1 MKAYEI
7 VTRRAEDYANRNQPN
22 DVKLQPTH
30 KDGAL
35 NLILECISWLDRMPG
50 TKERKAPYTKRM
62 WEAYLK
68 AQTNEKSDDTMIVPQ
83 MIGGNRV
90 EYLEDVTYDTSSL
103 ADSGIGTG
111 GLGYASVKMKYMGT
125 ANMKGMKDPYW
136 NPRKASKVKT
146 LEGNEKDKA
155 YAEYLNKVK
164 NKER

>member
-7 VTRRAEDYANRNQPN
+7 VTRRAEDYANRNQLN
-22 DVKLQPTH
+22 DVDLRVTH

-35 NLILECISWLDRMPG
+35 NLILDCISWLDRMPG
-50 TKERKAPYTKRM
+50 TKEKKAPYTKRM

-68 AQTNEKSDDTMIVPQ
+68 AQTNEKSDDTVIVPQ

-90 EYLEDVTYDTSSL
+90 EYVEDVTYDSSSL

-125 ANMKGMKDPYW
+125 ANMKGKKDSYW
-136 NPRKASKVKT
+136 NPPKPTKARTLDGKEKT
-146 LEGNEKDKA
+146 RA
-155 YAEYLNKVK
+155 YTEYLAKRK
-164 NKER
+164 G

>member
-7 VTRRAEDYANRNQPN
+7 VTRRAEDYANRNQLN
-22 DVKLQPTH
+22 DVDFQPTH

-35 NLILECISWLDRMPG
+35 NLILDCISWLDRMPG
-50 TKERKAPYTKRM
+50 TKEKKAPYTKRM

-68 AQTNEKSDDTMIVPQ
+68 AQTNEQPADTVIVPQ

-90 EYLEDVTYDTSSL
+90 EYVEDVTYDSSSL

-125 ANMKGMKDPYW
+125 ANMKGKKDPYW
-136 NPRKASKVKT
+136 NPPKPTKARTLDGKEKT
-146 LEGNEKDKA
+146 KA
-155 YAEYLNKVK
+155 YTEYLAKRK
-164 NKER
+164 G

>member
-125 ANMKGMKDPYW
+125 ANMKGKKDPYW
-136 NPRKASKVKT
+136 NPPKPTKARTLDGKEKT
-146 LEGNEKDKA
+146 RA
-155 YAEYLNKVK
+155 YTEYLAKRK
-164 NKER
+164 R